1 MSDHKRGIGAGLFG
15 KESGTSYEVYLNLT
29 PLMDV
34 MSNLLFFLLA
44 SFGATMV
51 AIMPTTVPTV
61 SSGEA
66 TPNDDK
72 TDDAVNVTMR
82 ADAAGITLKCE
93 SDTIAPDV
101 LKDLGGKIPKK
112 DGKYDYKQVTATL
125 KGIKEKY
132 RASKNVVVVADDNV
146 PYEIIVKLLD
156 SARDTRL
163 VDTRNAILFPD
174 VVLSGIATHDAD
186 GNLLK

>member
-1 MSDHKRGIGAGLFG
+1 MSAPNKGIGAGLFG

-61 SSGEA
+61 SSGES
-66 TPNDDK
+66 PPDPEKNEDS
-72 TDDAVNVTMR
+72 VNVTLR
-82 ADAAGITLKCE
+82 ADGTGITLKCE
-93 SDTIAPDV
+93 SDTLAPDL

-112 DGKYDYKQVTATL
+112 DGLYD
-125 KGIKEKY
+125 
-132 RASKNVVVVADDNV
+132 
-146 PYEIIVKLLD
+146 
-156 SARDTRL
+156 
-163 VDTRNAILFPD
+163 
-174 VVLSGIATHDAD
+174 
-186 GNLLK
+186 

>member
-1 MSDHKRGIGAGLFG
+1 MSAPNKGIGAGLFG

-61 SSGEA
+61 SSGES
-66 TPNDDK
+66 TPDPEK
-72 TDDAVNVTMR
+72 TEDSVNVTLR
-82 ADAAGITLKCE
+82 ADATGLTLKCE
-93 SDTIAPDV
+93 SDTLAPDL

-112 DGKYDYKQVTATL
+112 DGQYDYKQLTATL
-125 KGIKEKY
+125 KSIKEKY
-132 RASKNVVVVADDNV
+132 RASKSVVVVPDDNV
-146 PYEIIVKLLD
+146 PYEIIVKILD
-156 SARDTRL
+156 AARDTRL
-163 VDTRNAILFPD
+163 VDTKNAILFPD

>member
-1 MSDHKRGIGAGLFG
+1 VSEKQRGIGAGLFG

-61 SSGEA
+61 SSGESA
-66 TPNDDK
+66 PNDDK
-72 TDDAVNVTMR
+72 KEDAVNVTLR

-93 SDTIAPDV
+93 SDTIAPDL
-101 LKDLGGKIPKK
+101 LKDMGGKIPKVN
-112 DGKYDYKQVTATL
+112 GQYDYKQITATL

-132 RASKNVVVVADDNV
+132 RASKSVVVVPDDNIS
-146 PYEIIVKLLD
+146 YEIVVKLLD
-156 SARDTRL
+156 AARDTRL
-163 VDTRNAILFPD
+163 IDTRNAILFPD
-174 VVLSGIATHDAD
+174 VVLSGIATHDAE

>member
-1 MSDHKRGIGAGLFG
+1 VSDKHRGIGAGLFG

-61 SSGEA
+61 SSGESA
-66 TPNDDK
+66 PADDK
-72 TDDAVNVTMR
+72 KEDAVNVTMR

-93 SDTIAPDV
+93 SDTIAPDL
-101 LKDLGGKIPKK
+101 LKDMGGKIPKVN
-112 DGKYDYKQVTATL
+112 GQYDYKQITSTL
-125 KGIKEKY
+125 KNIKEKY
-132 RASKNVVVVADDNV
+132 RASKSVVVVPDDNI
-146 PYEIIVKLLD
+146 PYETVVKLLD
-156 SARDTRL
+156 AARDTRL
-163 VDTRNAILFPD
+163 IDTRNAILFPD
-174 VVLSGIATHDAD
+174 VVLSGIATHDAE
-186 GNLLK
+186 GNPLK